1 MDEAFLDLSSESQIQ
16 IQVRHRG
23 LDILVPQAV
32 FDLSGGVSPGEHVDR
47 TRMSKA
53 VHGIDV
59 LKALGGQ
66 SHGEIFSTEAIDPE
80 AGEFLSALVDKETL
94 PIR

>member
-1 MDEAFLDLSSESQIQ
+1 VDEAFLDLSSESQIQ

-59 LKALGGQ
+59 LKALGRQGQ
-66 SHGEIFSTEAIDPE
+66 VSFDVICSSLRDFILMP
-80 AGEFLSALVDKETL
+80 
-94 PIR
+94 